1 MHRKNKVNEIW
12 ALQNGELVEI
22 DDEPTEGITVSADDF
37 GGNIRDVVDIYL
49 HWNGV
54 IGYTDRIYG
63 IWEDTGSIDK
73 VKAYCDYE
81 GIGDLYDL
89 DDALRGEV
97 YISDM
102 DQDDF
107 AKLKR
112 QLGIYESVRKPMRRR
127 LKENEIRRY
136 SDVVPYEKRR
146 YWYWTKHGLGPGTLP
161 KGVNVLDAKEG
172 QNQKGTWGVFVLLDA
187 VLNSSELREY
197 DLIELAPKEVNES
210 IPSYY
215 DGQVYVCV
223 DNRGMTVDEF
233 SSYGEAQDFAKENK
247 TVKEIITHDDSV
259 PAKWHTLKKVNESKK
274 LCEYDEDDDYKE
286 DTPRCKRV
294 ERFLDR
300 IDIFDLGFP
309 LVRER
314 DGVVEVEF
322 PDAEV
327 TEDDINK
334 IKRNAKEILGI
345 DVDTDAD
352 GDYFTFYFALTESH
366 KSRNKRLTED
376 SGKRYEQTITISPKV
391 AERIEYWLSDN
402 SDDRLTEDDTYT
414 ETASFPDGM
423 EVDVKCCGSDEDTAW
438 TEAILFHNGYEVTFT
453 EPEDEYFGDWEL
465 EDDSAGNT
473 YVVHVVKGVSESQKS
488 AKGKKLTEGKLVEPP
503 IEDIEFFE
511 NYITDTLGYNIE
523 AKGKTWFGNN
533 HYQIRS
539 INRGNTREDLKLFAR
554 DLNQL
559 DELMEKRE
567 IPMTYN
573 AGIDDN
579 GYITAGLDLNKKYIP
594 DETDVPLE
602 QSHRY
607 TKLFVDNTDE
617 ALKESRQLNE
627 GPGAGYFISGEV
639 GSVGMDN
646 ITISVDDETDNAIYY
661 KVDGDISLY
670 LTDVVV
676 ESYYYGGEIPEAA
689 VKVDNLV
696 VSAERDWELPAPTEE
711 DVYDLLESLKFKA
724 VYGGGWS
731 HSTFDGNLELSYENS
746 NYYSSACDLEKM
758 EIHFT
763 DQTVIDVIDK
773 YSTGENYTTEYRTD
787 DGEYFETKEEAIK
800 YAEENDCDFVE
811 EVREFWSYDG
821 EENYDYEDTDLVG
834 KVWVN
839 PKTEG
844 AYDGEVL

>member
-1 MHRKNKVNEIW
+1 MIKELPKDWKRHHEFWSNEQSYKELDDALNDIANSLDKRKNHKAWEEAQDDIRYARLRWDRTKADVKENMNMNRKNKVNEIW
-12 ALQNGELVEI
+12 ALRDGELVEI

-63 IWEDTGSIDK
+63 IWEDTGSMDK

-81 GIGDLYDL
+81 GIGSLYDL
-89 DDALRGEV
+89 DNALRGEV
-97 YISDM
+97 YIRDM

-112 QLGIYESVRKPMRRR
+112 QLGIYESVRRPMRRR

-187 VLNSSELREY
+187 VLNSSELRQY

-210 IPSYY
+210 
-215 DGQVYVCV
+215 
-223 DNRGMTVDEF
+223 
-233 SSYGEAQDFAKENK
+233 
-247 TVKEIITHDDSV
+247 
-259 PAKWHTLKKVNESKK
+259 KK
-274 LCEYDEDDDYKE
+274 LCEDDDYKE

-300 IDIFDLGFP
+300 IDIFDLGLP

-322 PDAEV
+322 PDVEV

-345 DVDTDAD
+345 DVDTEED
-352 GDYFTFYFALTESH
+352 GDYFTFYFALTESY
-366 KSRNKRLTED
+366 KSRN
-376 SGKRYEQTITISPKV
+376 
-391 AERIEYWLSDN
+391 
-402 SDDRLTEDDTYT
+402 
-414 ETASFPDGM
+414 
-423 EVDVKCCGSDEDTAW
+423 
-438 TEAILFHNGYEVTFT
+438 
-453 EPEDEYFGDWEL
+453 
-465 EDDSAGNT
+465 
-473 YVVHVVKGVSESQKS
+473 
-488 AKGKKLTEGKLVEPP
+488 KKLTEGKLVDPEP
-503 IEDIEFFE
+503 EDIEFFE
-511 NYITDTLGYNIE
+511 TYITDTLGYDIE
-523 AKGKTWFGNN
+523 AKGKTWMGRN

-539 INRGNTREDLKLFAR
+539 INRGNNREDLKLFAR

-567 IPMTYN
+567 IPMTYS
-573 AGIDDN
+573 AGLDDN
-579 GYITAGLDLNKKYIP
+579 GYITAGLDLSKKYIP

-602 QSHRY
+602 QSRRY

-617 ALKESRQLNE
+617 SLKESRQLNE

-646 ITISVDDETDNAIYY
+646 ITISVEDESDNAIYY
-661 KVDGDISLY
+661 KVDGDIGLY

-689 VKVDNLV
+689 VKVDSLV

-711 DVYDLLESLKFKA
+711 DVRDLLESLKFKA

-763 DQTVIDVIDK
+763 DPTVVDVIDR
-773 YSTGENYTTEYRTD
+773 YSTGDNYTPEYRTD

-800 YAEENDCDFVE
+800 YAEEHDCDFVE
-811 EVREFWSYDG
+811 EVHEFWSYDG
-821 EENYDYEDTDLVG
+821 ENYDYEDTDLIG